1 VNVASREMKQ
11 WLKPAN
17 VIALISALTGFVTA
31 IAAIREAGQARFEQR
46 NYMEFVEDNYEL
58 K

>member
-1 VNVASREMKQ
+1 MKQ

-17 VIALISALTGFVTA
+17 LIALLTALTGLVTA
-31 IAAIREAGQARFEQR
+31 IAATRETKQVRFEQQ
-46 NYMEFVEDNYEL
+46 NYMDFVEDNYEL

>member
-1 VNVASREMKQ
+1 MKQ

-17 VIALISALTGFVTA
+17 VIAFISAITGLVTA
-31 IAAIREAGQARFEQR
+31 IAAVRETKQVRFEQK
-46 NYMEFVEDNYEL
+46 NYMEFVSDHYEL

>member
-1 VNVASREMKQ
+1 MKQ